1 MVSLTE
7 EGNTGGRGM
16 GGEDEEFLIQNVKF
30 HVSPLIPVG
39 SHRLKL
45 GQSYRFPLEES
56 VELWASEKDIVHE
69 DTICFPSLFLS
80 SPVPTS
86 FL

>member
-7 EGNTGGRGM
+7 EENKGGGGM

-39 SHRLKL
+39 IHRLKL
-45 GQSYRFPLEES
+45 GQSY
-56 VELWASEKDIVHE
+56 
-69 DTICFPSLFLS
+69 
-80 SPVPTS
+80 
-86 FL
+86 